1 MGRPVSMAAAR
12 GGALRDELLRTAE
25 TLSSQLD
32 RVVGELRTLSD
43 PDAAAAQIET
53 VTTETARQVAEAE
66 ARASRATAA
75 ERTARAASAE
85 ANAAASDLDGQLAAA
100 REEIEPQAGLLAAA
114 TTRVDELGEQ
124 LATTETAR
132 ATATTQV
139 AELTG
144 QLTAVTGERDTAT
157 AEVARLRDELAAAS
171 TRADLSVA

>member
-1 MGRPVSMAAAR
+1 MTETPAEETTRVCGFPGCDEPAAAPSAATGRPPEYCANPAHTALEAWREKRRREQRGEPESEDMGRPVSMAAAR

-75 ERTARAASAE
+75 
-85 ANAAASDLDGQLAAA
+85 
-100 REEIEPQAGLLAAA
+100 
-114 TTRVDELGEQ
+114 
-124 LATTETAR
+124 
-132 ATATTQV
+132 
-139 AELTG
+139 
-144 QLTAVTGERDTAT
+144 
-157 AEVARLRDELAAAS
+157 
-171 TRADLSVA
+171 